1 MIDDLAL
8 ARLLDDAQAFLDEGK
23 LLHALQL
30 YRRVTAS
37 APENEVGW
45 IQLSRVLMD
54 LRKLESAE
62 QALHSAVRVSKRPA
76 EILLLVG
83 DFHFRSGQLSQAQAF
98 YRKASLQEQS
108 LTRSSRARL
117 HLHWG
122 LICRERHQSRIAE
135 YHFRRARAIDHAL
148 HRASE
153 ALAELLLLRGAAA
166 EAVHILRQ
174 MLATN
179 PSNAPAHHLLG
190 KALAAGGR
198 WEQAYR
204 SFTAAIDRDPL
215 QAASWHMCGEA
226 LLSLQNLEEAERY
239 LAKAIELN
247 PHCTEAFADFGELFL
262 RRGDSNRALSYF
274 EQALQLEPGNR
285 KALWGKRKISSSR

>member
-1 MIDDLAL
+1 MIGEPQL
-8 ARLLDDAQAFLDEGK
+8 ARLFDDAQAFLEEGK
-23 LLHALQL
+23 LLHALQI
-30 YRRVTAS
+30 YRRITES
-37 APENEVGW
+37 DPENEAGW

-54 LRKLESAE
+54 LRKLAPAE
-62 QALHSAVRVSKRPA
+62 EALRSAVRVSKRPA

-83 DFHFRSGQLSQAQAF
+83 DFHFRSGELSKAQAF

-117 HLHWG
+117 HFHWG
-122 LICRERHQSRIAE
+122 LICRERGQSRAAE
-135 YHFRRARAIDHAL
+135 YHFRRARAIDQAQP
-148 HRASE
+148 RASE
-153 ALAELLLLRGAAA
+153 ALAELLLHRGATSEAA
-166 EAVHILRQ
+166 HILRQ
-174 MLATN
+174 ALAAN

-204 SFTAAIDRDPL
+204 AFTAAIDRDPL

-226 LLSLQNLEEAERY
+226 LLSLENLEEAERY
-239 LAKAIELN
+239 LAKAIELD
-247 PHCTEAFADFGELFL
+247 PRCTEAFADFGELLL